1 MYSVF
6 KNLLIYYSFF
16 SPLSRVFH
24 NAITGI
30 RVDIYTCSHYNHIME
45 NKITDA
51 LSCSIRGFRLPR
63 YHEIPDVGLY
73 LEQATKYV
81 NQCIHPLGFE
91 DMTSSMIRNYVKQGL
106 ITNPIQK
113 QYSANQIA
121 HLVALALLKQVTPLE
136 HVNDLFM
143 ILNQGGTYTV
153 PMAYD
158 YFCEEMENILYFRF
172 GLKDSVKDVG
182 ITSSLEKEM
191 LRSAIIAVS
200 HIVYLNR
207 CFQILGKHEE
217 N

>member
-1 MYSVF
+1 MV
-6 KNLLIYYSFF
+6 N
-16 SPLSRVFH
+16 LSRVFH
-24 NAITGI
+24 NSIPVFS
-30 RVDIYTCSHYNHIME
+30 VDNQDICYYNVPM
-45 NKITDA
+45 NKQITDA

-73 LEQATKYV
+73 LEQTTKYV
-81 NQCIHPLGFE
+81 NQCIRPLGFE
-91 DMTSSMIRNYVKQGL
+91 DVTSSMIRNYVKQGL

-121 HLVALALLKQVTPLE
+121 HLVALALLKQVTPLD
-136 HVNDLFM
+136 HINDLFL

-153 PMAYD
+153 PVAYD

-172 GLKDSVKDVG
+172 GLKDAAEEVG

-191 LRSAIIAVS
+191 LRSAITAVS

-207 CFQILGKHEE
+207 CFQLLAEKTGD
-217 N
+217 